1 MPNVVLSS
9 AIRSNLLQLQNIGR
23 DQGVI
28 QNRLATG
35 LKVSSALDDPQNFFQ
50 AQGLNNR
57 ANDLARL
64 QDSMRIGVRTLEA
77 ADKGI
82 KAMTK
87 ITETMMGLARQA
99 RDLADDDTD
108 GRNRLA
114 AQFEALREQ
123 LINQAE
129 DANYNGT
136 NLLNGDE
143 LQIIF
148 NTELDLDNANK
159 LVINEAGTGT
169 NDLLVNLAG
178 SGGILTA
185 TGSGT
190 LSAVIANVSFI
201 SSGTGTAA
209 VSGNANIDAAIN
221 GLQGFLNDLRS
232 SAAVLGTNLSIVR
245 VREDFT
251 KEMINTLKGGA
262 DDLTLADQNEEAAN
276 LLALNT
282 RQQLSQQALALA
294 SQSEQ
299 SILRL
304 LS

>member
-57 ANDLARL
+57 ASDLSRL

-99 RDLADDDTD
+99 RDLSEDDTD

-123 LINQAE
+123 LIDQAE

-148 NTELDLDNANK
+148 NTELDLDEANK
-159 LVINEAGTGT
+159 LVINDASNTA
-169 NDLLVNLAG
+169 LLVNIAG
-178 SGGILTA
+178 SDGILTA

-190 LSAVIANVSFI
+190 LSATIANISFI
-201 SSGTGTAA
+201 NSGTGTSA
-209 VSGNANIDAAIN
+209 VSGNGNIDAAIN
-221 GLQGFLNDLRS
+221 GLQGFLSDLRS
-232 SAAVLGTNLSIVR
+232 SAAVLGTNLSLVR

-282 RQQLSQQALALA
+282 RQQLSQQALSLA

-304 LS
+304 LG

>member
-1 MPNVVLSS
+1 MTNVVLSS
-9 AIRSNLLQLQNIGR
+9 AIRSNLLTLQNIGR
-23 DQGVI
+23 DQGII

-35 LKVSSALDDPQNFFQ
+35 LRVSSALDDPQNFFQ
-50 AQGLNNR
+50 AQGLKNR

-82 KAMTK
+82 KAMTR
-87 ITETMMGLARQA
+87 ITENMMGLARQA
-99 RDLADDDTD
+99 RDTDDP
-108 GRNRLA
+108 GARGRLA
-114 AQFEALREQ
+114 TQFEELRSQ
-123 LINQAE
+123 LAAVAN
-129 DANYNGT
+129 DSNYNGT
-136 NLLNGDE
+136 NLLTGDE

-148 NTELDLDNANK
+148 NTELDLTNAKK
-159 LVINEAGTGT
+159 LIVNDPSNTG
-169 NDLLVNLAG
+169 LLVNL
-178 SGGILTA
+178 
-185 TGSGT
+185 GSGT
-190 LSAVIANVSFI
+190 GGALA
-201 SSGTGTAA
+201 
-209 VSGNANIDAAIN
+209 SGNSAMDAIFGVAGSAGSNQWSLSGSAGITNIDDSIN
-221 GLQGFLNDLRS
+221 ALQGFLSDLRT
-232 SAAVLGTNLSIVR
+232 SAATLGTNLSLVR
-245 VREDFT
+245 IREDFT

-294 SQSEQ
+294 TQSEQ

>member
-1 MPNVVLSS
+1 MTNVVLSS

-57 ANDLARL
+57 ASDLTRL

-99 RDLADDDTD
+99 RDSSDTETRDTLAK
-108 GRNRLA
+108 
-114 AQFEALREQ
+114 QFEALRDQ
-123 LINQAE
+123 LRDVAK
-129 DANYNGT
+129 DSDYNGT
-136 NLLNGDE
+136 NLLLGDE
-143 LQIIF
+143 LEIIF
-148 NTELDLDNANK
+148 NTALDSSDRTSLTINDSANAD
-159 LVINEAGTGT
+159 LV
-169 NDLLVNLAG
+169 VNLGTG
-178 SGGILTA
+178 SGGALAATA
-185 TGSGT
+185 IGDIYNVTGGSGWADT
-190 LSAVIANVSFI
+190 DL
-201 SSGTGTAA
+201 AA
-209 VSGNANIDAAIN
+209 GADAIDDSLEA
-221 GLQGFLNDLRS
+221 LQGFLNDLRT
-232 SAAVLGTNLSIVR
+232 SAATLGTNLSLVR

-251 KEMINTLKGGA
+251 KEMVNTLKGGA

-282 RQQLSQQALALA
+282 RQQLSQQALSLA

-304 LS
+304 LG

>member
-1 MPNVVLSS
+1 MTNVVLSS

-50 AQGLNNR
+50 AQSLNNR
-57 ANDLARL
+57 ANDLTRL

-99 RDLADDDTD
+99 RDSSDNETRASLASQFDALRTQLAD
-108 GRNRLA
+108 
-114 AQFEALREQ
+114 
-123 LINQAE
+123 QAR
-129 DANYNGT
+129 DSNYNGT
-136 NLLNGDE
+136 NLLLGDE
-143 LQIIF
+143 LEIIF
-148 NTELDLDNANK
+148 NTALASADQTSLTINESGATVVNFGATGTGALASGQIGDIYSVTGTTAAGNEWGNPDLD
-159 LVINEAGTGT
+159 AGAT
-169 NDLLVNLAG
+169 NIDN
-178 SGGILTA
+178 S
-185 TGSGT
+185 
-190 LSAVIANVSFI
+190 LSA
-201 SSGTGTAA
+201 
-209 VSGNANIDAAIN
+209 
-221 GLQGFLNDLRS
+221 LQGFLNDLRT
-232 SAAVLGTNLSIVR
+232 SAATLGTNLSLVR
-245 VREDFT
+245 IREDFT
-251 KEMINTLKGGA
+251 KEMVNTLKGGA

-282 RQQLSQQALALA
+282 RQQLSQQALSLA